1 MKISLPRFA
10 KNIASLL
17 FALGLG
23 ISGVGIACGLI
34 PLFTEGHINF
44 EMLLISACSLPIF
57 GFLFMWVD
65 EGMSA
70 KEFTGKYILLP
81 IASVLFLV
89 VVVAI
94 CIFLYSIASSTSA
107 TNILLFCIAILL
119 AIIAFKK

>member
-1 MKISLPRFA
+1 MKISLYSA
-10 KNIASLL
+10 IKNVASML
-17 FALGLG
+17 FLLGLVTSGAG
-23 ISGVGIACGLI
+23 IVCGFV
-34 PLFTEGHINF
+34 PFFTEGHINL
-44 EMLLISACSLPIF
+44 EMVLMSACLLPIF
-57 GFLFMWVD
+57 GFLFMRID
-65 EGMSA
+65 EGMTA
-70 KEFTGKYILLP
+70 TDFVLKYIFLP